1 MTDTKTTTL
10 RLIAIPTL
18 LTLGVNIARLWLEVN
33 GTINSES
40 GGGGALLGISWLM
53 FVFGAWFAFRLRRL
67 GSMPRVAKSFLLP
80 LIAFGA
86 FMGTAAI
93 TFKPGATDTSMEEM
107 QMAVTILAAVCV
119 GGALLC
125 FVAWPRLCW
134 TLLLYAVP
142 ARLTVL
148 LFTWLAKDQGWDT
161 HYTKFGEQG
170 YEQDMTGT
178 MIGASIAQ
186 LGIWVPLTIITGSL
200 TGCLLFGRRK
210 A

>member
-1 MTDTKTTTL
+1 MSPHSNA
-10 RLIAIPTL
+10 RRIAVND
-18 LTLGVNIARLWLEVN
+18 LTLAELCPQLFAPDAAFECLLMDLQVLDQIDASVVGAALMNRKN
-33 GTINSES
+33 G
-40 GGGGALLGISWLM
+40 
-53 FVFGAWFAFRLRRL
+53 R
-67 GSMPRVAKSFLLP
+67 P